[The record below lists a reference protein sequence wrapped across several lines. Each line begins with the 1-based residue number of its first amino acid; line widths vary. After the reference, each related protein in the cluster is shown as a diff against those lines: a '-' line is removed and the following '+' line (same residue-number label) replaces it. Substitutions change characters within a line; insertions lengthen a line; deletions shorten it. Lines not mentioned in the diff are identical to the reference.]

1 MKKLIV
7 ILLTAVLAACSGD
20 EDVQTKYSGYTAR
33 FSYSPVSSCPSL
45 QRACTGMGEFCII
58 DRPIDPQQRFRVR
71 DNHDNDPDWIN
82 PTAIQNY
89 TSVVLG
95 IGGSLIIGLPNL
107 AEMGADIPTVIC
119 FDGICPNCYTNSHI
133 TKQVSLKDGQATCAA
148 CQRTYDLN
156 SQGIVTSEQGGH
168 TLYRYAV
175 GFNGTGVY
183 VSNN

>member
-7 ILLTAVLAACSGD
+7 ILLTAALAACNGV

-33 FSYSPVSSCPSL
+33 FNYSPVSACPSL

-71 DNHDNDPDWIN
+71 DNHGNDPDWIN
-82 PTAIQNY
+82 QTALQNY
-89 TSVVLG
+89 TSVILG
-95 IGGSLIIGLPNL
+95 IGGALIIGLPSL
-107 AEMGADIPTVIC
+107 AEMGYDLPTVIC
-119 FDGICPNCYTNSHI
+119 FDGICPNCYTNNHI
-133 TKQVSLKDGQATCAA
+133 TKQVTLNEGQATCAS
-148 CQRTYDLN
+148 CKRTYDLN

-168 TLYRYAV
+168 TLYRYAA

>member
-7 ILLTAVLAACSGD
+7 ILLTAALAACNGV

-33 FSYSPVSSCPSL
+33 FNYSPVSACPSL
-45 QRACTGMGEFCII
+45 QRACTGMGEFCIV

-71 DNHDNDPDWIN
+71 DN
-82 PTAIQNY
+82 
-89 TSVVLG
+89 
-95 IGGSLIIGLPNL
+95 IGLPNL
-107 AEMGADIPTVIC
+107 AEMGTNTPGVIC

-148 CQRTYDLN
+148 CQRIYDLN

-175 GFNGTGVY
+175 GYNGTGVY